1 MYGVESWRYLGKGTR
16 IEQIQQELRDNGPI
30 AAGMCVNQAWVS
42 LGDRPRVLPASEG
55 STCSH
60 INHDVNYVG
69 WGTATE
75 EEGALDYWLIRN
87 SFGYNWGEGGFFRIE
102 RGKNAFMI
110 EEHMRAPIP
119 RWAPAANATQAPE
132 AQFQGVA
139 STS

>member
-1 MYGVESWRYLGKGTR
+1 
-16 IEQIQQELRDNGPI
+16 
-30 AAGMCVNQAWVS
+30 MCVNQAWVS

-69 WGTATE
+69 WGTVTE